1 MIPIGGPYGMAIVK
15 IVYRLLTGPRLYD
28 GARLFLLSLS
38 IVDLVIC
45 KDCVKAIDQPPD
57 IW

>member
-28 GARLFLLSLS
+28 GTRLFLLSLS
-38 IVDLVIC
+38 IGDLVIC
-45 KDCVKAIDQPPD
+45 KDCVKAIDYAPD